1 MINTVAAIE
10 PIKFKEAVYSV
21 KIPANRQIKIKDAA
35 DQKKLTE
42 LIQEQTKQLFN
53 SDKVEAQVGRWSIKL
68 SVHIDDASVM
78 KRIEA
83 YEGIGPVF
91 KAVIQKSRKD
101 YEDIISKLD
110 LDLDN
115 VKQDGSFSFH
125 IQFTSGSSNEK
136 YKESEHK
143 HDTRI
148 LDKALE
154 GFKDITNIEKDEDDP
169 YSYTITVPA
178 ETYEDAENLIEHIYT
193 KEQDIT
199 GFGKG
204 TIGQTKDTYKSLK
217 KGMKNAV
224 HTHEEVQD
232 KIKKTFKDLYNQIE
246 DYPGVFTD
254 NRDNESRVLDIG
266 IRCQHMMDT
275 LVHLGRLN
283 TNFSSSIRN
292 AIGYILNKNFKDA
305 KIYTDKGNVSIKAA
319 KTLLAKNPDL
329 YKQLPELIKSLG
341 ITGPYQFDTKTSEF
355 TNADVSKDDI
365 DRALFKAPDMEFTDA
380 DSKKQPAP
388 KKKDTSVVD
397 LSDIQLLPGT
407 GSAVQDTAREIAK
420 DLVTKQTGNT
430 EGTHL
435 KTLMNLTE
443 AYLNTSVATQ
453 KVSVKR
459 PIIAIANAVVETLN
473 DLGKVFTGHENVAS
487 EALKDFNNKIKAGI
501 ASTHPELNE
510 VLSKIK
516 TKEDAE
522 TYKPALQN
530 ILEKLSDEMNT
541 NISMQKM
548 FENVQVLYYVNNLM
562 QHFTGEPVY
571 MPDVLQLLKKSTTTA
586 KNEKTLAET
595 DEKFAAVEDELSER
609 YDRMITTREDDTAA
623 RLEKYDNNPDPVEF
637 NALLQDKKNALRYNT
652 YPKTEQEREKVQ
664 KEPGRY
670 LDKEEPEQVQYT
682 PETSNYAGDL
692 VDADGEKIKPEQK
705 TNKDHDEF
713 KIRTRI
719 PYTEE
724 QWEQAK
730 KHPGFAETQYKVD
743 YHDGYLV
750 AARGFGFV
758 RTPAA
763 GGGVCFRVK
772 SFIDNSETQKDDA
785 LPYTRRKVTFFTSYF
800 IEDGEGT
807 KKCPVCKAD
816 LCVPFDGRHFGDAI
830 VCSKNSSHFKEELP
844 MQDKADLESRDRVA
858 SAVERTKVGGHLSD
872 GKGTTRSYLK
882 TELKS
887 DYTNVGSEIVATKN
901 LGERPEQKEETR
913 FDNSLQQSDWDAFL
927 EESGDYYEMETPRNR
942 WNKTENEELELA
954 FVDLEHSVN
963 TVNTMQEA
971 EYCVNEY
978 NDVKQQVQESKV
990 DEASKTSLFERL
1002 NIVENKLRKK
1012 IQEIK
1017 AKMKQPEEQDTPDQ
1031 EPEQQPEQQ
1040 PEQKEEEQS
1049 KQEPEENNKESGFNV
1064 TFSKVAK
1071 QYKGFNFYKNI
1082 SEE

>member
-68 SVHIDDASVM
+68 SVHIDDASIM

-91 KAVIQKSRKD
+91 KAIIQKSRKD

-125 IQFTSGSSNEK
+125 VQFTSGSSNEK

-204 TIGQTKDTYKSLK
+204 TIGQTKDTYKALK

-224 HTHEEVQD
+224 HNHEEVQD
-232 KIKKTFKDLYNQIE
+232 KIKETFKDLYNQIE
-246 DYPGVFTD
+246 DYPSVFTD
-254 NRDNESRVLDIG
+254 NRDTESRVLDIG

-275 LVHLGRLN
+275 LVHIGRLN

-305 KIYTDKGNVSIKAA
+305 NIYTDKGNVSIKAA

-329 YKQLPELIKSLG
+329 SKQLPEMIKSLG
-341 ITGPYQFDTKTSEF
+341 ITGHYQFDTKTSEF
-355 TNADVSKDDI
+355 TNADVTQDDI
-365 DRALFKAPDMEFTDA
+365 DRALFKAPDMEFKDA
-380 DSKKQPAP
+380 ESKKQPAS
-388 KKKDTSVVD
+388 KQKDTSVVN

-407 GSAVQDTAREIAK
+407 GSAVQDDAREIAK

-430 EGTHL
+430 EDTNL
-435 KTLMNLTE
+435 KTLMDLTKE
-443 AYLNTSVATQ
+443 YLNTSVATQ

-473 DLGKVFTGHENVAS
+473 DLGKVFTGHDNVAS
-487 EALKDFNNKIKAGI
+487 EALKDFNNKIKTGI

-510 VLSKIK
+510 ILSKIK

-548 FENVQVLYYVNNLM
+548 FENVQILYYVNNLI

-595 DEKFAAVEDELSER
+595 DEKFAIVEDELSER

-637 NALLQDKKNALRYNT
+637 NALLQDKKNAIRYNT

-682 PETSNYAGDL
+682 PETSNYVGDL

-772 SFIDNSETQKDDA
+772 SFIDNSDTKKDDT
-785 LPYTRRKVTFFTSYF
+785 LPYTRRKVTFFTNYF
-800 IEDGEGT
+800 IEDKEGT
-807 KKCPVCKAD
+807 KKCPVCKSD
-816 LCVPFDGRHFGDAI
+816 LCVSYDGRRFGDAI
-830 VCSKNSSHFKEELP
+830 VCSKNPSHFKEEIP
-844 MQDKADLESRDRVA
+844 VQDKADLESRDSVA
-858 SAVERTKVGGHLSD
+858 SAIERTKVGGHLSD
-872 GKGTTRSYLK
+872 TKGTTRSYLK

-901 LGERPEQKEETR
+901 LGERPEQKEVTR
-913 FDNSLQQSDWDAFL
+913 FDNALQQSDWDAFL
-927 EESGDYYEMETPRNR
+927 EESGYDASADVPEKKWHKSED
-942 WNKTENEELELA
+942 EELELA
-954 FVDLEHSVN
+954 FVDLEHSVS
-963 TVNTMQEA
+963 TVSNLQEA
-971 EYCVNEY
+971 EYCTNEY
-978 NDVKQQVQESKV
+978 NEVKQQIEEAKV
-990 DEASKTSLFERL
+990 DDDKRTSLAERL
-1002 NIVENKLRKK
+1002 SIVKNKLEKK
-1012 IQEIK
+1012 IQELK
-1017 AKMKQPEEQDTPDQ
+1017 SKNTQEEQEAPELEKEPEEVKQPE
-1031 EPEQQPEQQ
+1031 
-1040 PEQKEEEQS
+1040 PEQKEVEQ
-1049 KQEPEENNKESGFNV
+1049 KPETEENHTESGFKV